1 MDEQFAVAATT
12 RMRRPFYGWLIV
24 LVSLF
29 GISTGPAAFGLASLG
44 LMIGPLEQEFGWDRT
59 QTSSAVSIMMICT
72 ALSLPLVGR
81 LVDKLGVRRVLIPSI
96 LIMGLC
102 LLSLTLVTALWQFIA
117 IYIAMGTL
125 AVGSNSVPYMR
136 VLAAWFDR
144 SRGLA
149 IGIAGSGTG
158 LGFAYVP
165 LLTEWLVT
173 NHGWRTGYVGLGLI
187 MLCVTLP
194 LVLLLLKETP
204 TALGLLP
211 DGAPGTTPGT
221 TIDGRDAIPEA
232 FPANVTGDS
241 LREAVTRRDFW
252 SLVTIFVSLAFV
264 LYGLIPHLV
273 PMLTDRGLSTR
284 EAAQIASIFGLA
296 TFGGRLL
303 IGFLIDRHDARLIA
317 FIFFSLSAVGLGV
330 LALNLP
336 TWAFLLAALLLGGS
350 LGAEVDMLAYLT
362 SRYFGLRSFA
372 EIFGVLFGAVMM
384 GMGLGPAIFGI
395 VFDRTGSYTSML
407 ALGVP
412 ICLMAILL
420 VTMLRPYAEK
430 QRGGPISMT

>member
-1 MDEQFAVAATT
+1 MNNEAAIDADA
-12 RMRRPFYGWLIV
+12 RPRRFFHGWLIV

-59 QTSSAVSIMMICT
+59 QTSAAVSIMMLCT
-72 ALSLPLVGR
+72 AVSLPFVGR
-81 LVDKLGVRRVLIPSI
+81 LVDKIGVRRVLLPS
-96 LIMGLC
+96 LAVMGLC
-102 LLSLTLVTALWQFIA
+102 LLALPLVTALWQFVA
-117 IYIAMGTL
+117 VYVVMGTL

-136 VLAAWFDR
+136 VLASWFDR

-165 LLTEWLVT
+165 VLTEWLVSGY
-173 NHGWRTGYVGLGLI
+173 GWRAGYVGLGLI

-194 LVLLLLKETP
+194 LMLVFLKETP
-204 TALGLLP
+204 ESMGLTP
-211 DGAPGTTPGT
+211 DGVPADAP
-221 TIDGRDAIPEA
+221 R
-232 FPANVTGDS
+232 PARAGPAGSDHGDD
-241 LREAVTRRDFW
+241 LRQALRRRDFW

-273 PMLTDRGLSTR
+273 PMLTDRGVDTA
-284 EAAQIASIFGLA
+284 EAAGIASIFGLA

-317 FIFFSLSAVGLGV
+317 FIFFSLSALGLGV
-330 LALNLP
+330 LALDLP
-336 TWAFLLAALLLGGS
+336 VWAFLVAALLLGGS

-362 SRYFGLRSFA
+362 SRYFGLRCFA
-372 EIFGVLFGAVMM
+372 EIFGVLFGAVMV
-384 GMGLGPAIFGI
+384 GMGLGPVIFG
-395 VFDRTGSYTSML
+395 VVYDRTGSYSAM
-407 ALGVP
+407 LGVGIP
-412 ICLMAILL
+412 ICLFAILL
-420 VTMLRPYAEK
+420 VSLLRPYAEK
-430 QRGGPISMT
+430 RRGGPLSMT

>member
-1 MDEQFAVAATT
+1 MNSETRVDGAAGA
-12 RMRRPFYGWLIV
+12 RRPFYGWVVV
-24 LVSLF
+24 LVSLL

-44 LMIGPLEQEFGWDRT
+44 LMIGPLEQEFGWDRA

-72 ALSLPLVGR
+72 ALSLPFVGR
-81 LVDKLGVRRVLIPSI
+81 LVDRFGVRRVLIPSI
-96 LIMGLC
+96 IIMGLC
-102 LLSLTLVTALWQFIA
+102 LLSLPLVTALWQFVA
-117 IYIAMGTL
+117 VYIVMGTL

-136 VLAAWFDR
+136 VLASWFDR

-165 LLTEWLVT
+165 VLTEWLVT
-173 NHGWRTGYVGLGLI
+173 SHGWRTGYVGLGLI
-187 MLCVTLP
+187 MLCLTLP
-194 LVLLLLKETP
+194 MILFLLRESP
-204 TALGLLP
+204 AAMGLTP
-211 DGAPGTTPGT
+211 DGLPPALDAAGTPVTP
-221 TIDGRDAIPEA
+221 AA
-232 FPANVTGDS
+232 QTGDT
-241 LREAVTRRDFW
+241 LREALTRRDFW

-284 EAAQIASIFGLA
+284 DAAQIASIFGLA

-317 FIFFSLSAVGLGV
+317 FIFFSLSALGLGV
-330 LALNLP
+330 LAMDLP
-336 TWAFLLAALLLGGS
+336 TWAFLVAALLLGGS

-372 EIFGVLFGAVMM
+372 AIFGVLFGAVMM
-384 GMGLGPAIFGI
+384 GMGLGPAIFGF
-395 VFDRTGSYTSML
+395 VFDKTGSYNSML

-412 ICLMAILL
+412 ICLMAIVL
-420 VTMLRPYAEK
+420 VTLLRPYAEK
-430 QRGGPISMT
+430 RRGAPLSVT

>member
-1 MDEQFAVAATT
+1 MGEQNSAAAATGP
-12 RMRRPFYGWLIV
+12 RRPFFGWLIV

-59 QTSSAVSIMMICT
+59 QTSGAVSIMMICT
-72 ALSLPLVGR
+72 ALSLPLIGR
-81 LVDKLGVRRVLIPSI
+81 LVDKVGVRRVLIPSVA
-96 LIMGLC
+96 IMGLC
-102 LLSLTLVTALWQFIA
+102 LLALTMVTALWQFIA
-117 IYIAMGTL
+117 IYVAMGTL

-165 LLTEWLVT
+165 VLTEWLVT
-173 NHGWRTGYVGLGLI
+173 GYGWRMGYAGLGLI
-187 MLCVTLP
+187 MLCGTLP
-194 LVLLLLKETP
+194 LIFLVLRESP
-204 TALGLLP
+204 AAMGLLP
-211 DGAPGTTPGT
+211 DGAPAGTAAGAGAADGTPS
-221 TIDGRDAIPEA
+221 AA
-232 FPANVTGDS
+232 AGDS
-241 LREAVTRRDFW
+241 LRQALARRDFW
-252 SLVTIFVSLAFV
+252 SLAVIFVSLAFV

-284 EAAQIASIFGLA
+284 DAAQIASLFGLA

-330 LALNLP
+330 LAMDLP
-336 TWAFLLAALLLGGS
+336 TWAFMLSAVLLGGS

-384 GMGLGPAIFGI
+384 GMGIGPALFGF
-395 VFDRTGSYTSML
+395 VFDRTGSYNSML

-412 ICLMAILL
+412 ICLMAIIL
-420 VTMLRPYAEK
+420 VALLRPYAEK
-430 QRGGPISMT
+430 RRGAALSVT